1 MDYFFEKG
9 KFTEDQLEQAIIEL
23 FQLQGYTYVHGENI
37 HRQYEDILLEDD
49 LRTYLLG
56 RYKDL
61 SDVELQKI
69 INKIALIQASPLYLG
84 NRETFW
90 LVNEG
95 FDLQRDDI
103 SKVALHIDYIDYDH
117 PENNIFKVVNQY
129 SVQGERLRRPD
140 LLIFVNG
147 IPVTICEFKSAIN
160 EDTTVHDAWEQIT
173 KRYTRDIPKLMKY
186 CFLSVISDGA
196 NTKLGSIFTPY
207 EYYYS
212 WNKANDTDT
221 VANGISL
228 LKTMIAGAFA
238 SERLLRVIRDFV
250 FYPDDSKKSEAIVCR
265 YPQFFAAN
273 KMLNNIKAHMRPAG
287 DGKGGTYFGHWMWKN
302 IYDVILIS
310 LNCSKR

>member
-23 FQLQGYTYVHGENI
+23 FQLQGYTYAHGESI

-56 RYKDL
+56 RYTDL
-61 SDVELQKI
+61 SEVEVQKI

-103 SKVALHIDYIDYDH
+103 SKVALHVDYIDYDN
-117 PENNIFKVVNQY
+117 PEKNIFKVVNQY
-129 SVQGERLRRPD
+129 SIQGERLRRPD
-140 LLIFVNG
+140 LLVFVNG

-173 KRYTRDIPKLMKY
+173 IRYTRDIPKLMKY

-221 VANGISL
+221 VANGISS

-238 SERLLRVIRDFV
+238 PERLLRVIRDFV

-265 YPQFFAAN
+265 YPPLF
-273 KMLNNIKAHMRPAG
+273 
-287 DGKGGTYFGHWMWKN
+287 W
-302 IYDVILIS
+302 
-310 LNCSKR
+310 